1 MKQILVIDDDP
12 QIRSLVKRRLEKDGY
27 SVWEAVHGKEALKI
41 LDEKEIDLA
50 IVDIIMPEK
59 GGIET
64 LMEFKNKHPRLKT
77 VVISGKVDTEAD
89 SFTMLIKQFGSQTI
103 LTKPFELDK
112 LVLTVEKLLD
122 EETGRE

>member
-1 MKQILVIDDDP
+1 MKQILIIDDDP

-27 SVWEAVHGKEALKI
+27 SVWEAVHGKEALKT

-64 LMEFKNKHPRLKT
+64 LMEFKSKYPNLKT

-89 SFTMLIKQFGSQTI
+89 SFKMLIKQFGSQTI
-103 LTKPFELDK
+103 LTKPFELDR
-112 LVLTVEKLLD
+112 LVGTVEKLLSQ
-122 EETGRE
+122 ETIQ